1 MTALFTLSFCRLLF
15 DDQRSSMERHAL
27 DPPGRAQTRPFPS
40 LSCLDLAKGG
50 LKRGSDRSL
59 GLCCRRRHCAGSWS
73 RSNNYVRP
81 LSDERK
87 QTRDFPRRPES
98 DSGSLDREA
107 RSTYH
112 HIDDIDLSD
121 IALSSRSSV
130 ISFTIYHK
138 IANIEPPLII
148 PVHLNRRHIILLSHI
163 SPQHHTPFS
172 VRDITLLSQINPQR
186 HSRFHPSQSV
196 WFINMGAVDNAK
208 PTANSRNTRI
218 PQKAPALNKSTPP
231 ALKLTLARKD
241 LILQSGAYDVEEAIM
256 LYLAVRSKGAADWI
270 RTLDLKVNDEPV
282 ARGLNCWIESG
293 WGTPEWKVVVQV
305 GSCSGAPRTITK

>member
-1 MTALFTLSFCRLLF
+1 
-15 DDQRSSMERHAL
+15 
-27 DPPGRAQTRPFPS
+27 
-40 LSCLDLAKGG
+40 
-50 LKRGSDRSL
+50 
-59 GLCCRRRHCAGSWS
+59 
-73 RSNNYVRP
+73 
-81 LSDERK
+81 
-87 QTRDFPRRPES
+87 
-98 DSGSLDREA
+98 
-107 RSTYH
+107 
-112 HIDDIDLSD
+112 
-121 IALSSRSSV
+121 
-130 ISFTIYHK
+130 
-138 IANIEPPLII
+138 
-148 PVHLNRRHIILLSHI
+148 
-163 SPQHHTPFS
+163 
-172 VRDITLLSQINPQR
+172 
-186 HSRFHPSQSV
+186 
-196 WFINMGAVDNAK
+196 MGAVDNAK

>member
-1 MTALFTLSFCRLLF
+1 
-15 DDQRSSMERHAL
+15 MERHAL

-81 LSDERK
+81 LCDERK

-172 VRDITLLSQINPQR
+172 VRDITLLSQINPQHHSFLSPR
-186 HSRFHPSQSV
+186 HHFFLRS
-196 WFINMGAVDNAK
+196 I
-208 PTANSRNTRI
+208 RNV
-218 PQKAPALNKSTPP
+218 
-231 ALKLTLARKD
+231 TLAFTP
-241 LILQSGAYDVEEAIM
+241 LNPSGLSTWAP
-256 LYLAVRSKGAADWI
+256 ST
-270 RTLDLKVNDEPV
+270 TLSPPQTRE
-282 ARGLNCWIESG
+282 
-293 WGTPEWKVVVQV
+293 TPEFRRRHR
-305 GSCSGAPRTITK
+305 P